1 MRYEDYE
8 KDAKE
13 RTMPSSQFDIL
24 RAASDPKKL
33 SNLGMSSGQMLEYGL
48 NLKGRKERENETA
61 MKLGVFGAN
70 VQAGG
75 GYGGGFLP
83 ILSAQQAFDISK
95 NPEELRRRGI
105 SAEEALEFGNMM
117 GKQKRN
123 LELKQTQLEL
133 GLSDEEF
140 EEAQK
145 EYGLAGGSATGIG
158 LKDFI
163 NKRKSLILQKFQ
175 LSPFGQ
181 GVGRGISQTQQTG
194 GIIGGSMNRM
204 FA

>member
-1 MRYEDYE
+1 MMRYEDYE

-33 SNLGMSSGQMLEYGL
+33 SKLGMSSGQMLEYGL
-48 NLKGRKERENETA
+48 NLKGRKERESEMA
-61 MKLGVFGAN
+61 MKLGGFGSN
-70 VQAGG
+70 VQAEGR
-75 GYGGGFLP
+75 YGGGFFP
-83 ILSAQQAFDISK
+83 ITSAQQAFDISK

-105 SAEEALEFGNMM
+105 SAEEALKFGNIMV
-117 GKQKRN
+117 KQKKD
-123 LELKQTQLEL
+123 LESKQTQLEL
-133 GLSDEEF
+133 GLSDDEF
-140 EEAQK
+140 EDIQN
-145 EYGLAGGSATGIG
+145 EYRQAGGSAAGIG

-163 NKRKSLILQKFQ
+163 NKRKSLISQKFQ
-175 LSPFGQ
+175 LSPFGM
-181 GVGRGISQTQQTG
+181 GIGQTQQTG